1 LNNLKLGG
9 CAIED
14 VGLSGNSLYY
24 LAYGSN
30 LHPVRLTERVL
41 SAELLGVVELR
52 HYRLAFQKKGWD
64 GSSKCT
70 LVRTGEK
77 SDGVYG
83 AIYQMDSD
91 HKPALDVFEGN
102 GNGYHD
108 SQLSVDLHGQTY
120 HCFTY
125 LAQASHI
132 ADDLKP
138 YHWYKDL
145 VVLGAKHLQ
154 LPDAYVRSIESIE
167 SVEDLDQTRRIQHQR
182 LIERILQ
189 NSS

>member
-1 LNNLKLGG
+1 MS
-9 CAIED
+9 ED
-14 VGLSGNSLYY
+14 LLYY
-24 LAYGSN
+24 FAYGSN

-52 HYRLAFQKKGWD
+52 HYRLAFQKRGWD

-91 HKPALDVFEGN
+91 HKPALDVFEGK
-102 GNGYHD
+102 GNGYDD
-108 SQLSVDLHGQTY
+108 SQLTVELHGKDY
-120 HCFTY
+120 SCFTY
-125 LAQASHI
+125 FAQTSHVENG
-132 ADDLKP
+132 LKP

-154 LPDAYVRSIESIE
+154 FPDAYVRSIESIE
-167 SVEDLDQTRRIQHQR
+167 SVEDSDQIRRIQHQR
-182 LIERILQ
+182 LIERILVY
-189 NSS
+189 SS